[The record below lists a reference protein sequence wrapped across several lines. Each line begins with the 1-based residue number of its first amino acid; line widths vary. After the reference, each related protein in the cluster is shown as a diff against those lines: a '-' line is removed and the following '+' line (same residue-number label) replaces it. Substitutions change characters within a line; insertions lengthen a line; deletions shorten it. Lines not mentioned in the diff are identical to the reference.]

1 MGRKIVRRKVRRK
14 FNKEDK
20 KLRIIDDR
28 IKSDITTIQNAENA
42 FEKESIPNF
51 IEFISEF
58 SVSDI
63 FCVCLSNFAI
73 FVFSSDI

>member
-28 IKSDITTIQNAENA
+28 IK
-42 FEKESIPNF
+42 
-51 IEFISEF
+51 
-58 SVSDI
+58 
-63 FCVCLSNFAI
+63 
-73 FVFSSDI
+73 